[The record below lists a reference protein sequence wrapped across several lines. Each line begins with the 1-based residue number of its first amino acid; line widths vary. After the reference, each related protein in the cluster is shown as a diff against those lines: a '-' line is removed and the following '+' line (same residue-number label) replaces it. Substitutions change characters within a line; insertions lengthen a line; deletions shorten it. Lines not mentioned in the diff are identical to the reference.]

1 LIFTNKQTIIPIMKK
16 IFLGTLCA
24 VFASLSLYAQTY
36 VLDKTIA
43 LTGDAGY
50 DYVSIDMANN
60 RLYVSHGTMVNI
72 VNLTT
77 ETQIGVI
84 GDLKG
89 MHGVAIAPKSN
100 RAFISDGKANAVV
113 SFDLSTLK
121 VIATIPV
128 TGKGPDGIIYDPYSD
143 QVFSFNGDSNNASV
157 VDPNTLKQVGTVAL
171 GGAPE
176 FAVADGKGKIY
187 NNLEDKNSV
196 NVIDVKTLK
205 VISNYSLAPAGGPTG
220 IALDD
225 ADNRIFSVCRQNKG
239 MSVLDA
245 TSGKIIATLPIGGG
259 VDAVCYDPGTK
270 LIFCSCGDGTTTII
284 KQNSADDY
292 SVIQTLKT
300 PVRAKT
306 MALDTRNHK
315 IYLSVAEF
323 EPGTRKVLPNTF
335 KVLVFKLQ

>member
-1 LIFTNKQTIIPIMKK
+1 MKK
-16 IFLGTLCA
+16 IFLAILAMGMMT
-24 VFASLSLYAQTY
+24 LSLHAQTY

-50 DYVSIDMANN
+50 DYVSIDMPNN
-60 RLYVSHGTMVNI
+60 RLYVSHGTMLNV
-72 VNLTT
+72 VDLTT
-77 ETQIGVI
+77 EQQVGVI
-84 GDLKG
+84 SGLKG
-89 MHGVAIAPKSN
+89 MHGVAIVHKSN
-100 RAFISDGKANAVV
+100 RGFISDGRANAVV
-113 SFDLSTLK
+113 AFDLATLK
-121 VIATIPV
+121 VIANIPV
-128 TGKGPDGIIYDPYSD
+128 TATGPDGIIYDPYSD
-143 QVFSFNGDSNNASV
+143 RVFSFNGDSNNASV
-157 VDPNTLKQVGTVAL
+157 VDPNTLKQVGTVDL

-176 FAVADGKGKIY
+176 FAVSDGKGKIY

-196 NVIDVKTLK
+196 NVIDTKTLK
-205 VISNYSLAPAGGPTG
+205 VTNNYSLAPAGGPTG

-225 ADNRIFSVCRQNKG
+225 ADNRIFSACRKNKG

-245 TSGKIIATLPIGGG
+245 TSGKVIATLPIGGG

-306 MALDTRNHK
+306 MALDTRTHK
-315 IYLSVAEF
+315 IYLSVAEY
-323 EPGTRKVLPNTF
+323 EPGTRKVVPNTF
-335 KVLVFKLQ
+335 KVLVFKIQ

>member
-1 LIFTNKQTIIPIMKK
+1 MKK
-16 IFLGTLCA
+16 IFLAILATCTMT
-24 VFASLSLYAQTY
+24 LSLRAQTY

-60 RLYVSHGTMVNI
+60 RLYVSHGTMLNV
-72 VNLTT
+72 VDLAT
-77 ETQIGVI
+77 EQQVGVI

-89 MHGVAIAPKSN
+89 IHGIAIVNKSN
-100 RAFISDGKANAVV
+100 RGFISDGRANAVV
-113 SFDLSTLK
+113 AFDLATLK

-128 TGKGPDGIIYDPYSD
+128 TATGPDGIIYDPYSD
-143 QVFSFNGDSNNASV
+143 FVFSFNGDSNNASV
-157 VDPNTLKQVGTVAL
+157 VDPNTLKQVGTVDL

-176 FAVADGKGKIY
+176 FAVSDGKGKIY

-196 NVIDVKTLK
+196 NVIDTKTLK
-205 VISNYSLAPAGGPTG
+205 VTHNYSLAPAGGPTG

-225 ADNRIFSVCRQNKG
+225 ADHRIFSACRKNKG

-245 TSGKIIATLPIGGG
+245 TSGKVIATLPIGGG

-292 SVIQTLKT
+292 SVIQTLTT

-306 MALDTRNHK
+306 MALDTRTHK
-315 IYLSVAEF
+315 IYLSVAAY
-323 EPGTRKVLPNTF
+323 EPGTRKVVPNTF
-335 KVLVFKLQ
+335 KVLVFKIQ

>member
-1 LIFTNKQTIIPIMKK
+1 MKK
-16 IFLGTLCA
+16 IFLSTLCA
-24 VFASLSLYAQTY
+24 VFASLSLHAQTY

-50 DYVSIDMANN
+50 DYVSIDMPNN
-60 RLYVSHGTMVNI
+60 RLYVSHGTMLNI
-72 VNLTT
+72 VDLTT
-77 ETQIGVI
+77 ETQIGLI

-89 MHGVAIAPKSN
+89 IHGVAIVPKSN

-113 SFDLSTLK
+113 AFDLSTLK
-121 VIATIPV
+121 VISTIPV

-143 QVFSFNGDSNNASV
+143 RVFCINGDSNDASV
-157 VDPNTLKQVGTVAL
+157 IDPNSLKQVGSVDL

-176 FAVADGKGKIY
+176 FAVSDGKGKIY
-187 NNLEDKNSV
+187 NNLEEKNSV
-196 NVIDVKTLK
+196 NVIDAKTLK

-225 ADNRIFSVCRQNKG
+225 ADNRIFSACRKNKG